1 MDNNSD
7 KVLLFDED
15 AQKKIAEGV
24 NLLSDAVKVT
34 MGPRGRNVVIE
45 RYNNFPHVTKDGVT
59 VAKAINVKERFTNLG
74 IQMIKE
80 AASRTADT
88 AGDGTTAATVLS
100 QAIYNSGIRMI
111 ASGFIGV
118 DLLEGI
124 EKGTEMVLEAL
135 QDMSRPVTK
144 DEDIVQVGTISANG
158 DATIGN
164 LLLEAMQA
172 VGNDGVITVEDAK
185 GSTTT
190 LDVVEGCEIDRG
202 FLSPY
207 FITHHEKN
215 ATILQNPRILLVNK
229 SLSSL
234 QDILPV
240 LEKIHDERKPLMVI
254 ADDVEG
260 EALHGMVV
268 NKLKGT
274 LETCAIRAPEFG
286 QARVN
291 SLDDLAILLNT
302 RVFTAVDFDELKTV
316 RIDDLGS
323 CKKAIVTKNKTL
335 LVECGGDKEAIEER
349 VNAIR
354 QCMQD
359 PTANLDDVRHAN
371 RRLATLANGVAVL
384 RIGAS
389 TELELLER
397 KDRVEDALSA
407 TQAAV
412 SEGVLP
418 GGGVA
423 LVRATSVLD
432 GSIKKHS
439 GSSFG
444 AGLTIVR
451 EACEAPFKQIVQ
463 NTGKHPELVLQK
475 VRKAKDDL
483 GYDAKNDRLIKM
495 YQEGIIDPLRVVRCA
510 LENASSTA
518 RILLSIGCTI
528 VDDETQSINN

>member
-15 AQKKIAEGV
+15 AQRKIADGV
-24 NLLSDAVKVT
+24 NLLSDAVKIT

-45 RYNNFPHVTKDGVT
+45 RPGNFPHITKDGVT
-59 VAKAINVKERFTNLG
+59 VAKAINVKEKFVNLG

-80 AASRTADT
+80 AAARTADT
-88 AGDGTTAATVLS
+88 AGDGTTTATVLS
-100 QAIYNSGIRMI
+100 QAIYNSGLRMI

-124 EKGTEMVLEAL
+124 EKGTEIVLKEL
-135 QDMSRPVTK
+135 QDLSKPVTK
-144 DEDIVQVGTISANG
+144 GEDIVQVGTISANG
-158 DATIGN
+158 DTTIGN
-164 LLLEAMQA
+164 LLLEAMEA
-172 VGNDGVITVEDAK
+172 VGHDGVITVEDAK
-185 GSTTT
+185 GSRTT

-207 FITHHEKN
+207 FVTHHEKN
-215 ATILQNPRILLVNK
+215 MTILQSPRILLVNK
-229 SLSSL
+229 NLSSL

-240 LEKIHDERKPLMVI
+240 LEKIHGERKPLMVI
-254 ADDVEG
+254 ADDIEG
-260 EALHGMVV
+260 DALHGLVV

-274 LETCAIRAPEFG
+274 LEICAIRAPEFG

-291 SLDDLAILLNT
+291 SLDDLAILLKT
-302 RVFTAVDFDELKTV
+302 RVFTEVDFDELKNIG
-316 RIDDLGS
+316 IDDLGS
-323 CKKAIVTKNKTL
+323 CKKAVVTKGRTL
-335 LVECGGDKEAIEER
+335 LVECNGDKDAIEKR
-349 VNAIR
+349 VSDIR
-354 QCMQD
+354 QSLQD
-359 PTANLDDVRHAN
+359 PTITVDDIQHAN

-397 KDRVEDALSA
+397 KDRVEDALNA

-412 SEGVLP
+412 MEGVLP

-423 LVRATSVLD
+423 LVKATAVLD
-432 GSIKKHS
+432 SHIKKYS

-451 EACEAPFKQIVQ
+451 EACEAPFKQIVE

-483 GYDAKNDRLIKM
+483 GYDAKNDTLVRM
-495 YQEGIIDPLRVVRCA
+495 YETGIIDPLRVVRCA

-518 RILLSIGCTI
+518 RMLLSIGCTI
-528 VDDETQSINN
+528 VDEEA